1 MGQPYRLFRCAA
13 LAEEE
18 RRVKSAWQKPITRT
32 PTRFRKSKNT
42 RRLTNPT
49 DRRFTGEVDMSK
61 KIVAIMGS
69 SRKMVTALPCLRNLL
84 QNRERT
90 LPEKAV
96 C

>member
-1 MGQPYRLFRCAA
+1 
-13 LAEEE
+13 
-18 RRVKSAWQKPITRT
+18 
-32 PTRFRKSKNT
+32 
-42 RRLTNPT
+42 
-49 DRRFTGEVDMSK
+49 MSK